1 MLVVVEPFLHRSI
14 LRGFV
19 SKIGADFLALL
30 VVCRQQRLVCVLRVL
45 QRLLLEL
52 VLLCDVVCTG
62 NASVPSYAF
71 NAGKQDGF
79 NLDVVSLSI
88 EKALAAREYD
98 RIPSL
103 MSDRWLSDCTLFG
116 PAREVRAG
124 IEAWQASGLK
134 TLILV
139 PSSTGGGQFEAVRE
153 VFALYE

>member
-1 MLVVVEPFLHRSI
+1 MNMKQWTYALAALGLVTIPAGLQAEEKMNPVLT
-14 LRGFV
+14 
-19 SKIGADFLALL
+19 ALSPTTL
-30 VVCRQQRLVCVLRVL
+30 SGYVNTSVHYNPG
-45 QRLLLEL
+45 
-52 VLLCDVVCTG
+52 TG